1 MKNVLA
7 TAPKRPAV
15 VVLGFRS
22 VFLTEPDYRTQGRY
36 RRRIDYFATQDEPL
50 LDELAYFR
58 TLGPAELFAMRH
70 WSVWQQR
77 EELRTATETWFK
89 DELAARVVGLEP
101 AVLRGAVERVFA
113 DENKRAEAVNA
124 AQQQAEI
131 IVERPHFDF
140 PAQLERSFLPE
151 IVRIAREAG
160 IKLVLVRLP
169 TRTTAENDPQSLPAW
184 HRDWMPGYEA
194 DLFAWLAE
202 QGVGA
207 LDFEGD
213 PRIPVDW
220 FARGDHLGEEP
231 GQAEFTKIL
240 AAALEPYLDGSL

>member
-1 MKNVLA
+1 V
-7 TAPKRPAV
+7 AV
-15 VVLGFRS
+15 
-22 VFLTEPDYRTQGRY
+22 
-36 RRRIDYFATQDEPL
+36 
-50 LDELAYFR
+50 
-58 TLGPAELFAMRH
+58 
-70 WSVWQQR
+70 
-77 EELRTATETWFK
+77 
-89 DELAARVVGLEP
+89 
-101 AVLRGAVERVFA
+101 
-113 DENKRAEAVNA
+113 
-124 AQQQAEI
+124 AEI

-202 QGVGA
+202 QGVGS